1 MNNTKKVNQVL
12 TFKTMSGL
20 TFGELFETGRLG
32 LEPKDPVD
40 EVIRRLWP
48 ATTIGELKENRK
60 LREKVLYY
68 LTPQPA
74 DGGGM

>member
-12 TFKTMSGL
+12 AFKTMSGL

-32 LEPKDPVD
+32 LEPKDNVD

-48 ATTIGELKENRK
+48 ADTLAGHKENRK
-60 LREKVLYY
+60 LREEVIAHLYK
-68 LTPQPA
+68 
-74 DGGGM
+74 